1 MQIPATRNAGTQVP
15 CLRGRS
21 AATTSAGEEE
31 DRDGTPSR
39 RKKRI
44 PSPSGWLTPL
54 TYIRLGRET
63 AADEHIALVRLIVP
77 STEGHNDA
85 NTNVYACFYEISY
98 MRSR

>member
-1 MQIPATRNAGTQVP
+1 MGHET
-15 CLRGRS
+15 
-21 AATTSAGEEE
+21 
-31 DRDGTPSR
+31 DRTDESCTPSR

-54 TYIRLGRET
+54 TYIRLGRKT

-77 STEGHNDA
+77 SAEGHNDA